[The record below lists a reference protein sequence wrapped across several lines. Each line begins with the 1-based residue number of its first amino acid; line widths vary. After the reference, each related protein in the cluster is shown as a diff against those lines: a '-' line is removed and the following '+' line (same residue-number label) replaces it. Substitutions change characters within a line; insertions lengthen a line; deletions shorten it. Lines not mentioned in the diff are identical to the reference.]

1 LGWGRGEI
9 SSLNLSLNKSNKG
22 TISMPSEQF
31 PIPTGGELEEYGSSP
46 DKKVSSIPDEKV
58 SSIPDE
64 KVSSIEEMLNA
75 EKKKSHKDSEE
86 NNLGGWRGTDLSK
99 AYQRIEELEFQ
110 IGELKKEI
118 EILMND

>member
-1 LGWGRGEI
+1 
-9 SSLNLSLNKSNKG
+9 
-22 TISMPSEQF
+22 MPSEQF

-46 DKKVSSIPDEKV
+46 DKKVSSI
-58 SSIPDE
+58 
-64 KVSSIEEMLNA
+64 EEMLNV

-110 IGELKKEI
+110 VGELKKEI

>member
-1 LGWGRGEI
+1 
-9 SSLNLSLNKSNKG
+9 
-22 TISMPSEQF
+22 MPSEQF

-58 SSIPDE
+58 SSI
-64 KVSSIEEMLNA
+64 EEMLNA

-86 NNLGGWRGTDLSK
+86 NNLRGWRGTDLSK

>member
-1 LGWGRGEI
+1 MKQATNMK
-9 SSLNLSLNKSNKG
+9 SSEG
-22 TISMPSEQF
+22 YQ
-31 PIPTGGELEEYGSSP
+31 TGGELEKYGSSP
-46 DKKVSSIPDEKV
+46 DKKV

-86 NNLGGWRGTDLSK
+86 NNPRGWRGTDLSK
-99 AYQRIEELEFQ
+99 AYQKIEELEFQ

-118 EILMND
+118 QILMND